1 MSTSRGDASMR
12 GLRLAANLVDA
23 KRVLRITMRERRR
36 ALSPEQRTQASALAA
51 GHLLALPELTSAR
64 TVALYAAL
72 PDEADPAVAVPRLLA
87 RGVQPVFPRV
97 VDNELEF
104 VAVAGIAELVPGF
117 RGVREPAGE
126 AMPPG
131 DIDVV
136 VVPGVAFDV
145 EGGRLGQGGG
155 HYDRL
160 LARLPAAAVR
170 VGFCLALQL
179 ITSVPRGPHDLTVDV
194 LVTEEGTVRTTA
206 PPRLP
211 EAREDPILPD
221 R

>member
-1 MSTSRGDASMR
+1 M
-12 GLRLAANLVDA
+12 
-23 KRVLRITMRERRR
+23 
-36 ALSPEQRTQASALAA
+36 QASAIAA

-72 PDEADPAVAVPRLLA
+72 PDEADPAMAVPGLLA

-97 VDNELEF
+97 VGDELEF
-104 VAVAGIAELVPGF
+104 VPVAGIAELVPGF
-117 RGVREPAGE
+117 RGVPEPSGE
-126 AMPPG
+126 AILPRE
-131 DIDVV
+131 IDVV
-136 VVPGVAFDV
+136 VVPGVAFDAG
-145 EGGRLGQGGG
+145 GGRLGQGGG

-160 LARLPAAAVR
+160 LARLPATAVR

-179 ITSVPRGPHDLTVDV
+179 VTSVPRGPHDFTVDV

-206 PPRLP
+206 PRRLP
-211 EAREDPILPD
+211 EAREDSILPD

>member
-1 MSTSRGDASMR
+1 MD
-12 GLRLAANLVDA
+12 LVNA
-23 KRVLRITMRERRR
+23 KRALRTMMRERRR
-36 ALSPEQRTQASALAA
+36 ALSSEQRTQASAAA
-51 GHLLALPELTSAR
+51 ADHLLTLPELWTAR

-97 VDNELEF
+97 ADDELEF
-104 VAVAGIAELVPGF
+104 VAVVGSAGLVPGF
-117 RGVREPAGE
+117 RGVREPSGE
-126 AMPPG
+126 SILPDG
-131 DIDVV
+131 IDVV
-136 VVPGVAFDV
+136 VVPGVAFDAS
-145 EGGRLGQGGG
+145 GGRLGQGGG

-160 LARLPAAAVR
+160 LARLPAATVR

-179 ITSVPRGPHDLTVDV
+179 VPSVPRGPRDLSVDV

-206 PPRLP
+206 QRPLP